1 MGQFPGDASRNTHD
15 AVRIRVQEQTVDA
28 EDAAAKE
35 QSRATKRRDE
45 KKSRDKRAAL
55 EKKNAALVISQAQ
68 EITSLKEEINRL
80 QTTTP
85 PPPPVQEAAAVAVS
99 PHMRITGLIPHIM
112 GLMEL
117 AASKKRKADCLG
129 FISRMGEDEL
139 KEITRAVKER
149 MDVVKPSKKKK

>member
-1 MGQFPGDASRNTHD
+1 MTNDGRRSITTFPGDASRNTHD

-68 EITSLKEEINRL
+68 EITSPKEEINRL
-80 QTTTP
+80 KTTTP
-85 PPPPVQEAAAVAVS
+85 LPPLSRKQLQWPS
-99 PHMRITGLIPHIM
+99 PLI
-112 GLMEL
+112 
-117 AASKKRKADCLG
+117 
-129 FISRMGEDEL
+129 
-139 KEITRAVKER
+139 
-149 MDVVKPSKKKK
+149 